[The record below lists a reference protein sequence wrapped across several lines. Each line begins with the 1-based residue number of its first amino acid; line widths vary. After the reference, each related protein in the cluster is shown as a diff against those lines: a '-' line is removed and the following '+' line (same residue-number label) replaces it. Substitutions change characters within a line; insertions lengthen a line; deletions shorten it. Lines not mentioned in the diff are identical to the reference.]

1 MKTAKLIP
9 ARTLGIGFF
18 IREQMECREWEFDTL
33 SNKSGIDLSELNLFL
48 NNKKTLT
55 VETAKN
61 LANVFCSSYQYWM
74 NLDSNY
80 KRNAKTID

>member
-1 MKTAKLIP
+1 MKTNNLMP
-9 ARTLGIGFF
+9 ARTLGLGYF
-18 IREQMECREWEFDTL
+18 IREQMEYRVWDIDAL
-33 SNKSGIDLSELNLFL
+33 SNKSGIDLSELNLLL

-74 NLDSNY
+74 NLDSKSN
-80 KRNAKTID
+80 RNTEKL

>member
-1 MKTAKLIP
+1 
-9 ARTLGIGFF
+9 
-18 IREQMECREWEFDTL
+18 MEYRVWDIDAL
-33 SNKSGIDLSELNLFL
+33 SNKSGIDLSELNLLL

-74 NLDSNY
+74 NLDSKSN
-80 KRNAKTID
+80 RNTEKL